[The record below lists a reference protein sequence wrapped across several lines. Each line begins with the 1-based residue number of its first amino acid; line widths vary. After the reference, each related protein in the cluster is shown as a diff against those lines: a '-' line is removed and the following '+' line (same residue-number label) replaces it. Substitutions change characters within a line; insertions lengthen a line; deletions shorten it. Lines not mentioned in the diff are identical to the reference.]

1 MIKVAPITHAAP
13 KTAIQFAAGYAGPSS
28 LKDCNKERI
37 LATSSADA
45 IINGTKPGNG
55 PFFPPQNPYSVIAS
69 TMNTIATKDV
79 QTGMICLDVIFFKSY
94 SSSFSLSVVLFV
106 FSTSPTIAKNK
117 GFRQPFSKG
126 SAFGRSPSGASRE
139 ANETRLFRRAH
150 FGGELP
156 SSKTARGGF
165 LQEKKP
171 LSCNSM
177 LLFYFQSMVINLTTV
192 GCPRLENQ
200 IWFSKRSFPRGF
212 SSLNQLLINSIFV
225 FCLIFF
231 YPCPFTQ
238 FVVAILHGIIYI
250 IPTRRQSNR
259 KYT

>member
-1 MIKVAPITHAAP
+1 M
-13 KTAIQFAAGYAGPSS
+13 
-28 LKDCNKERI
+28 
-37 LATSSADA
+37 
-45 IINGTKPGNG
+45 
-55 PFFPPQNPYSVIAS
+55 
-69 TMNTIATKDV
+69 
-79 QTGMICLDVIFFKSY
+79 DVIFFKSY

-106 FSTSPTIAKNK
+106 FYPTRNSKTKVFASLFQKAAD
-117 GFRQPFSKG
+117 SKG

-139 ANETRLFRRAH
+139 TSETRPFRRAH

-212 SSLNQLLINSIFV
+212 SSLNQLLIN
-225 FCLIFF
+225 
-231 YPCPFTQ
+231 
-238 FVVAILHGIIYI
+238 
-250 IPTRRQSNR
+250 
-259 KYT
+259 